1 LVQEEDVNDGGFWLE
16 GGMVRESGFAG
27 RILAPFVCLLL
38 AFTFSC
44 GQPREQYAGKYE
56 ARGDESQKQ
65 VTVFLELKEDGEAV
79 QMVNDD
85 EVTLRWKVKGD
96 EIRFH
101 TKSGGIIIGK
111 IMDGTIN
118 VKLPGGRLMA
128 FKKTE

>member
-1 LVQEEDVNDGGFWLE
+1 
-16 GGMVRESGFAG
+16 MVRKLGFG
-27 RILAPFVCLLL
+27 RRTLTPLVCLLL
-38 AFTFSC
+38 TFTFSC

-65 VTVFLELKEDGEAV
+65 ATVFLELKEDGEAV

-111 IMDGTIN
+111 IEDGAIN

-128 FKKTE
+128 FKRTE

>member
-1 LVQEEDVNDGGFWLE
+1 
-16 GGMVRESGFAG
+16 MVRESGFPG
-27 RILAPFVCLLL
+27 QILTPFVCLLL

-56 ARGDESQKQ
+56 AKGDESQKQ
-65 VTVFLELKEDGEAV
+65 ATVFLELKEDGEAV

-85 EVTLRWKVKGD
+85 EVTLRWKVKGN

-111 IMDGTIN
+111 IEEGTIT
-118 VKLPGGRLMA
+118 VKVPGGRLMA
-128 FKKTE
+128 FKRIE